1 MATETRSTA
10 PALSGWLD
18 EALMTAS
25 PETLEE
31 LEGIVTDVGKS
42 PWLWGHAVTFDSEGR
57 SHRVLYKTPH
67 LEIALFGWAAGQDTV
82 FHDHGG
88 ASGAAFI
95 CSGMLVEETIEAV
108 DAQVVAHHTHAR
120 CAETVFSFGSD
131 YIHRVRHDPAYGV
144 ALSIHAYTP
153 AVADSVDYELLPD
166 GTLRTARRGSRTP
179 AGLGTAADRSDQASK
194 QGSI

>member
-1 MATETRSTA
+1 MATETRGTA

-18 EALMTAS
+18 EALITAS

-31 LEGIVTDVGKS
+31 LEEIVTDVGRS
-42 PWLWGHAVTFDSEGR
+42 PWLWGHAVTFDSEHR

-95 CSGMLVEETIEAV
+95 CSGVLVEETIEAV
-108 DAQVVAHHTHAR
+108 DGQVVTQRTHSR
-120 CAETVFSFGSD
+120 RAETAFSFGPD
-131 YIHRVRHDPAYGV
+131 YVHRVKHDPGCGV

-153 AVADSVDYELLPD
+153 TLSDSVDYEVLPD
-166 GTLRTARRGSRTP
+166 GTLRALDRVRELQP
-179 AGLGTAADRSDQASK
+179 A
-194 QGSI
+194 